1 MSYDYGLNAAPKK
14 EPKSYVVALALALFF
29 GCFGVHRFYVG
40 KWKSGLAMLVLTLTG
55 FLSIVSVV
63 WYFID
68 AIALC
73 SNRFT
78 DADGD
83 ELEPYNPGCA
93 LVAGILIGISLIF
106 LIIAVFLS
114 LPSFLRA

>member
-14 EPKSYVVALALALFF
+14 EPKSYVVALALVVFL

-40 KWKSGLAMLVLTLTG
+40 KWKSGLAMLLFTLTG
-55 FLSIVSVV
+55 FLSIVSIV

-68 AIALC
+68 TIALC
-73 SNRFT
+73 LNRFT

-93 LVAGILIGISLIF
+93 MIVGVLVGLGILFTIVSLIF
-106 LIIAVFLS
+106 IILHA
-114 LPSFLRA
+114 AA